1 MNIWYVWKAH
11 NGKGKKWRW
20 FWCSLELKFPHTCV
34 DILTP
39 FFSLILD
46 DSWVAQLRYLDIY
59 VKWKHDLM
67 KSVSCH
73 CCWFWLDWF
82 VVEGLAVF
90 FFVALPWLCFYV
102 SSGNE
107 TKIVSEISYLR
118 FPPSITHSSF
128 AACAVCVC
136 VYLFSSRMVFLRDCQ
151 KRAWNVVWFQIYR
164 LSSLT
169 RSLFCFIAFS
179 ILSLCC
185 CCSFSSFGTHKN
197 FAKQTRND
205 LKGRKKAAAASKSKK
220 KSIER
225 VSEKLIWPAKNNRQQ
240 EEWER
245 NQRSET
251 SFNQKNIY
259 IYLCVKPKTSPEANQ
274 LMMTKKEKNISFS
287 FSSRFYFFLYFLT
300 WFCFLLLY
308 R

>member
-1 MNIWYVWKAH
+1 
-11 NGKGKKWRW
+11 
-20 FWCSLELKFPHTCV
+20 
-34 DILTP
+34 
-39 FFSLILD
+39 
-46 DSWVAQLRYLDIY
+46 
-59 VKWKHDLM
+59 M

-90 FFVALPWLCFYV
+90 FLWRCLDYAFTSRA
-102 SSGNE
+102 E
-107 TKIVSEISYLR
+107 TRRKLFPR
-118 FPPSITHSSF
+118 FLIWDSLPPSPIHPSLLARS
-128 AACAVCVC
+128 AC
-136 VYLFSSRMVFLRDCQ
+136 VYIYFLRG
-151 KRAWNVVWFQIYR
+151 WFFFVTAKNGPEILSDFRYIVFR
-164 LSSLT
+164 LLHAHYFVLSHFPSSL
-169 RSLFCFIAFS
+169 
-179 ILSLCC
+179 C

-287 FSSRFYFFLYFLT
+287 FSSRFYFFSTSWHDFVFCSCTVKIHHNMRRVHFLSRS
-300 WFCFLLLY
+300 WWLFFSGSIFPLARLLCTEW
-308 R
+308 